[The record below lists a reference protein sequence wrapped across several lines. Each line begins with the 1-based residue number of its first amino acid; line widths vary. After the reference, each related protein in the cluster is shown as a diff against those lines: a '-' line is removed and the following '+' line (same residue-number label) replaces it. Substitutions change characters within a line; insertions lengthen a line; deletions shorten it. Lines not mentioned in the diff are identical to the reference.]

1 MQGRRWT
8 LLRLF
13 GFEIRFELTWLILLA
28 LVVWTLSAGYF
39 PEAYGNLASGTYFW
53 MGVLGAI
60 GLVASIVIH
69 ELSHSLVAR
78 AHGMTIRGI
87 TLFAFGGAAEL
98 EDEPPTA
105 RAEFLMAAAGPLTSL
120 VLAIGFYLLSAA
132 LQAAAVPMPF
142 VGVIQ
147 YLAFINVVLAVFNL
161 VPAFPLDGGR
171 MLRAVLW
178 GWRGDMRWATRIA
191 ASLGGAF
198 GLGLI
203 LLGIYNA
210 VTGNIVGGMWYAL
223 IGLFV
228 RAAAAGSYQRLV
240 TRQILGRMP
249 IARVMTRE
257 PVTVSPDATVAELV
271 ELYFLGRNL
280 KLVPVVADA
289 VVRGIVD
296 VRAAKAVPRPEWELR
311 RVVEILTPLSP
322 ENTIALGADASAALE
337 QMQRTG
343 QSRLLVMD
351 GHRLAGI
358 VSLKDMLRIV
368 SLRLDLDD
376 TGEAPSGGRV
386 QARYR
391 LGAGREG

>member
-13 GFEIRFELTWLILLA
+13 GFEIRFELTWLVLLA
-28 LVVWTLSAGYF
+28 LIVWTLSEGYF
-39 PEAYGNLASGTYFW
+39 PEAYGNLSEGTYFW
-53 MGVLGAI
+53 MAVLGAI
-60 GLVASIVIH
+60 GMIASIVVH

-78 AHGMTIRGI
+78 AHGMTISGI
-87 TLFAFGGAAEL
+87 TLFAFGGAAEM

-105 RAEFLMAAAGPLTSL
+105 RAEFLMAAAGPLTSF
-120 VLAIGFYLLSAA
+120 VLALAFFLLAKA
-132 LQAAAVPMPF
+132 LAAASVPMPF

-147 YLAFINVVLAVFNL
+147 YLAIINVILAVFNL

-171 MLRAVLW
+171 MLRAALW
-178 GWRGDMRWATRIA
+178 GWRGDMRWATRVA
-191 ASLGGAF
+191 ANLGGAF

-203 LLGIYNA
+203 FLGIYNA
-210 VTGNIVGGMWYAL
+210 FSGNLIGGMWYAL

-228 RAAAAGSYQRLV
+228 RAAAAGHYQQLV

-249 IARVMTRE
+249 LERVMTRE
-257 PVTVSPDATVAELV
+257 PVTAPPETTVAELV

-280 KLVPVVADA
+280 KLVPVVAGGA
-289 VVRGIVD
+289 VRGVVD
-296 VRAAKAVPRPEWELR
+296 IRAAKSVPRQDWDSR
-311 RVVEILTPLSP
+311 RVFEILTPLSP
-322 ENTIALGADASAALE
+322 ANTIQIDAEASAALE

-351 GHRLAGI
+351 GERLVGI

-376 TGEAPSGGRV
+376 TGAAPKRGPRPGSISP
-386 QARYR
+386 RY
-391 LGAGREG
+391 